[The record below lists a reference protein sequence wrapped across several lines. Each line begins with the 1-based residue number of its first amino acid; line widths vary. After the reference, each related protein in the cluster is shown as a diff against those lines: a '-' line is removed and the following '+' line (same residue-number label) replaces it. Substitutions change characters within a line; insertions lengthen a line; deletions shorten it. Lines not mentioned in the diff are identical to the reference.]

1 MVARSEDIKKV
12 EDTAAK
18 CLMLLSRVGEFGG
31 GGALVEKRLF
41 RCKTCLKEFS
51 SFQALG
57 GHRASHKK
65 QINSDDPSSPTKKS
79 QTTTSHPCPIC
90 GVNFPMG
97 QALGG
102 HMRRH
107 RNVKDSGALVTRS
120 FLPEATMVTTLK
132 KSSSGK
138 RVACLDLDL
147 DSMESLVN
155 WKLELGR
162 TIY

>member
-1 MVARSEDIKKV
+1 MVARSEDKM

-18 CLMLLSRVGEFGG
+18 CLMLLSRVGDCGG
-31 GGALVEKRLF
+31 GGDLEEKRVF
-41 RCKTCLKEFS
+41 TCKTCMKEFS

-65 QINSDDPSSPTKKS
+65 QINNSEDPSSPTKKS
-79 QTTTSHPCPIC
+79 KTTTSHPCPIC

-107 RNVKDSGALVTRS
+107 RNEKDLRPLVTRS
-120 FLPEATMVTTLK
+120 LFPDATMVTKTLK

-138 RVACLDLDL
+138 RVMCLDYEL
-147 DSMESLVN
+147 DSMDSLVN